1 MSVTR
6 LTAIAAFHATPRKVQ
21 IDYGTTHIEFD
32 GARKI
37 LTLDHAPLNGG
48 LEHPEGGLLLL
59 YGLRDCME
67 EMRVRRTRARTRG
80 DEFHF
85 AELSVEVGEIT
96 TSKIEQDDL
105 KSIRFANVLRMSAAL
120 QGEIL
125 TTFASYIVDDGGDP
139 ESLDGSMTAI
149 RQIATRPDL
158 FGRLLQNH
166 RDFKH
171 LDVLVIPVSDDP
183 KRPTFV
189 RQMAIVRSG
198 AKITEMEQNV
208 ESCEFVLP
216 DWFTLKPGNSK

>member
-6 LTAIAAFHATPRKVQ
+6 LTAIAAYHASPRKID
-21 IDYGTTHIEFD
+21 IDYGAANIEFD

-48 LEHPEGGLLLL
+48 LRPPEGGLLLL

-85 AELSVEVGEIT
+85 AELSVEVGEIP
-96 TSKIEQDDL
+96 TSKIEREDL
-105 KSIRFANVLRMSAAL
+105 KTIRFANVLRMSAAL
-120 QGEIL
+120 QSMIL
-125 TTFASYIVDDGGDP
+125 TTFAKYIEGEGGDP
-139 ESLDGSMTAI
+139 ESLDGSMSAVN
-149 RQIATRPDL
+149 QIATRPDL
-158 FGRLLQNH
+158 FGRLMEKH
-166 RDFKH
+166 PEFKH

-198 AKITEMEQNV
+198 AQISEMAQNV
-208 ESCEFVLP
+208 ESSEFVLP
-216 DWFTLKPGNSK
+216 DWFKSRSGKSK